1 MDDAWDYFAQQS
13 APPTETNTLLEES
26 VEEMTSLPPFTS
38 LSSSD
43 LESILNSLLPGDETP
58 QNHMDYGTGCTVN
71 ANNDCDIISSFNSID
86 QIEPFQEYNN
96 QICLNNN
103 TQNCENSNF
112 TSSSSYDALDRFW
125 FDSTDTS
132 DASLQIETIFYS
144 THNSNYLMEPSD
156 NSQRV
161 QTWPSLLLRSG
172 THQKS
177 IILPTIDPGF
187 KPALS
192 LCTDTSLVD
201 EPWKPS
207 VAKKILAAYYTPLS
221 LKSELLATKAALN
234 EFQSLAMQEAVMA
247 FHDIAFHNNIT
258 IKQGRSNFPDVGPKT
273 IVKACRRV
281 KGFRRLLD
289 DDKVTLLS
297 SGLLDVMVL
306 RSVLLYDH
314 LTDSWSCSGSRFAR
328 NDVFQDLSLLIG
340 LTRVIETF
348 PDRWRKDLTVA
359 CLIYLIIIFN
369 PDLPYLQFS
378 GSIRL

>member
-1 MDDAWDYFAQQS
+1 
-13 APPTETNTLLEES
+13 
-26 VEEMTSLPPFTS
+26 
-38 LSSSD
+38 
-43 LESILNSLLPGDETP
+43 
-58 QNHMDYGTGCTVN
+58 
-71 ANNDCDIISSFNSID
+71 
-86 QIEPFQEYNN
+86 
-96 QICLNNN
+96 
-103 TQNCENSNF
+103 
-112 TSSSSYDALDRFW
+112 
-125 FDSTDTS
+125 
-132 DASLQIETIFYS
+132 
-144 THNSNYLMEPSD
+144 MEPSD

-378 GSIRL
+378 GSIRQEQYTYIYLLQRYLEMACKSPCDASDYHYRLMAKIEDIQNLRRDMQKFCEVLYPNFSILKSIATLVKFKITCH